1 MTVLGPFLIG
11 VAVVGLPAAYG
22 LLRLLRKS
30 RADQAGRETEQTKA
44 FALEQTLAGVPDGF
58 YQWRPEGAEICSSRL
73 AVLLNLVKGQES
85 QYSDILAAFDP
96 EESDQLDRAV
106 ATLHRENKTFDLFLP
121 MADGR
126 RVVQAVGACSL
137 NETGEALSHI
147 LWMRDASKV
156 VETGGSFSQSQRDLV
171 ADSQRLKTLS
181 TSVDFPIWY
190 RDGELNR
197 VFANEACPREDMSRA
212 LAHKALTA
220 GVSLSE
226 VTSVKVGGL
235 PHLYEIT
242 EVPLPEGA
250 GTIGIAIDT
259 VSMDQPPVDLTPV
272 LDPGAEGAVL
282 QNLATAVA
290 MYDGET
296 RLTFFNAAFM
306 KLWGLDGEWLAMGPS
321 YGDVL
326 ERLRERRRLPEYANF
341 KAFKE
346 EQLRLFDELDS
357 VLETMLHLPDNAS
370 LRCVVSPEPQGG
382 LVFTYE
388 DVTDRLELESSYKTL
403 VAVQRETLDNLYEG
417 IAVFGPD
424 GRLELSN
431 PSFVDMW
438 QLNPEALEERPHLS
452 EIVEATRMYYRG
464 AHDWPKFK
472 DSLLSWLM
480 SRESNSG
487 KLERSDGTVL
497 EYASVPLPDGAIL
510 LSYLDI
516 SDGALVERALRE
528 RAEALHTADRLKS
541 EFIANLSY
549 EVRTP
554 LNTIVGF
561 SEILSEEYFGKL
573 NQKQQEYSKG
583 IKESSDTLLGLFN
596 DIIDLATIEA
606 GQMALEL
613 DTVELHTLLVN
624 VLGLIRERTRQR
636 KITLDFNCSPD
647 IGWVVA
653 DEKRL
658 KQVLFHLLSN
668 AVKFTQAKGNVT
680 LSAKRENEE
689 VVVSVSDTG
698 IGISESDQKR
708 VSETLERGYETD
720 AREQAGAGLGL
731 TLVKRFVE
739 LHGGR
744 LDILS
749 EPNQGTTVTFYLP
762 GG

>member
-11 VAVVGLPAAYG
+11 VAVAGIPAAYG
-22 LLRLLRKS
+22 LLRLIKKS
-30 RADQAGRETEQTKA
+30 RRQESGLKAEEARA
-44 FALEQTLAGVPDGF
+44 FALEQTLVGIPDGY
-58 YQWRPEGAEICSSRL
+58 YQWAADQIETCSSRL
-73 AVLLNLVKGQES
+73 AVLLNLEKGVES
-85 QYSDILAAFDP
+85 QYSDILAAFEP
-96 EESDQLDRAV
+96 ELADQLDRAI
-106 ATLHRENKTFDLFLP
+106 AALHRDNKNFDLFLP
-121 MADGR
+121 LADGR
-126 RVVQAVGACSL
+126 RVVQAVGASTL
-137 NETGEALSHI
+137 TKSGEALGHI

-156 VETGGSFSQSQRDLV
+156 VETGGSFSQNQRGLI
-171 ADSQRLKTLS
+171 ADSLRLKTIS
-181 TSVDFPIWY
+181 SSVDFPIWF

-197 VFANEACPREDMSRA
+197 VFTNEACPREDVSRA

-220 GVSLSE
+220 GVPLSE
-226 VTSVKVGGL
+226 VTSVKVSGL
-235 PHLYEIT
+235 PHLFEIT
-242 EVPLPEGA
+242 EAPLPEGA
-250 GTIGIAIDT
+250 GTIGIALDT
-259 VSMDQPPVDLTPV
+259 TSFDQEPSDLAPT
-272 LDPGAEGAVL
+272 LDPEAEGAIL
-282 QNLATAVA
+282 QNLSTAVA
-290 MYDGET
+290 MYDGDM
-296 RLTFFNAAFM
+296 RLTFFNAAFN
-306 KLWGLDGEWLAMGPS
+306 KLWGLDGEWLSMGPS
-321 YGDVL
+321 YGDIL

-346 EQLRLFDELDS
+346 EQLKLFDELDS

-403 VAVQRETLDNLYEG
+403 LAVQRETLDNLYEG
-417 IAVFGPD
+417 VAVFGPD

-431 PSFVDMW
+431 PSFVGMW
-438 QLNPEALEERPHLS
+438 QLDPNDLLERPHLS
-452 EIVEATRMYYRG
+452 DIVEATRMYYRE

-480 SRESNSG
+480 SRETNSG

-497 EYASVPLPDGAIL
+497 EYASVPLPDGATL

-573 NQKQQEYSKG
+573 NEKQQEYSKG
-583 IKESSDTLLGLFN
+583 IKESSDTLLSLFN
-596 DIIDLATIEA
+596 DILDLATIEA

-636 KITLDFNCSPD
+636 KIKLDFNCSPD
-647 IGWVVA
+647 IGWFVA
-653 DEKRL
+653 DEKRM

-668 AVKFTQAKGNVT
+668 AVKFTQAEGCVT
-680 LSAKRENEE
+680 LSASRKKDEI
-689 VVVSVSDTG
+689 VIQVSDTG

-708 VSETLERGYETD
+708 VSESLERGYEAETRD
-720 AREQAGAGLGL
+720 QAGAGLGL

-744 LDILS
+744 LDIQS
-749 EPNQGTTVTFYLP
+749 EANKGTTVTCYLP